1 MKHREAGQ
9 VTHAREL
16 WRYVKFLPLALSLT
30 ILAPEEL
37 LQAAGF
43 SSPKECQSFIGE
55 THLNC
60 LYRYIEREQQHNVA
74 ADSDMKTQDG
84 MMEQMPVKRT
94 QADELTA
101 TADEEVGQADRA
113 DMSQTTAASPLAR
126 DTIIPGAGSPAECR
140 AYSGAA
146 HLNCLYAYIEIQ
158 HSKNGNVEEE
168 LKAQKQMLGQLRDQM
183 DRQASASQDLQR
195 RLAERDSA
203 LSSAP
208 AYIAPPIYPGF
219 GFGYP
224 GYGYPGLGYTT
235 PGLSLYLGVPGYS
248 GYWGR
253 PFYGPR
259 YFGHRFGHHHR

>member
-1 MKHREAGQ
+1 MEHRETGQ
-9 VTHAREL
+9 VVYGRKAL
-16 WRYVKFLPLALSLT
+16 WRCVRFLPLALSLT
-30 ILAPEEL
+30 ILAPEDL

-55 THLNC
+55 AHLTC
-60 LYRYIEREQQHNVA
+60 LYRYIEQEQQHNAA
-74 ADSDMKTQDG
+74 ADSGMKKQDG
-84 MMEQMPVKRT
+84 MMEQMPVKRA
-94 QADELTA
+94 QQDEFSA
-101 TADEEVGQADRA
+101 IADEEVGRADRA
-113 DMSQTTAASPLAR
+113 DVSQAAAASPLTR
-126 DTIIPGAGSPAECR
+126 DTIIPGAGSPMECR

-168 LKAQKQMLGQLRDQM
+168 LKVQKQMLGQLRDQI

-195 RLAERDSA
+195 RLAERDA
-203 LSSAP
+203 TISSSPP

-219 GFGYP
+219 GYP
-224 GYGYPGLGYTT
+224 GYGYLGFGYTT
-235 PGLSLYLGVPGYS
+235 PGLSLYLGSPGY
-248 GYWGR
+248 YWGS

>member
-1 MKHREAGQ
+1 MKHRESGQ

-16 WRYVKFLPLALSLT
+16 WRCVKFLSLALSLT

-101 TADEEVGQADRA
+101 IADEEVGQADRG
-113 DMSQTTAASPLAR
+113 DLSQTAAASPLAR

-219 GFGYP
+219 GYP

-235 PGLSLYLGVPGYS
+235 PGLSLYLGVPGY
-248 GYWGR
+248 YWGR